1 MEVVETRASLG
12 GGDVMTFKT
21 TGLHQT
27 AGRDRC
33 VFTLISVPGPA
44 RCNARVLER
53 KFKDQEVSVIEPDL
67 PTKRS
72 YGQGTQEN
80 AAVYMSIH
88 VLRSCIFSLESN
100 QERDMIE
107 MDRFFD
113 ALTEHRRS
121 KKNILTSVYIAVQNE
136 KIAIYSSRGRKRA
149 SRRRNSRSR
158 KRATGDRI
166 NDGDY
171 TSDSDSDAAPAI
183 PIPTTDQSFGSLVT
197 MSLSTAKKKQP
208 AIEFTPLLLYRSNSL
223 YLMSHAFAMRAWDAV
238 RFIVPGLYDEV
249 MTGGSEPEFPFRNRC
264 GILNDVF
271 MTIEHFAN
279 ENADHPY
286 YRKTLVTT
294 FDLINR
300 PMLMA
305 FANKSQVVVPPA
317 QLNKLRFMYSRILN
331 TW

>member
-1 MEVVETRASLG
+1 MVETRASLG

-33 VFTLISVPGPA
+33 IFTLISVPGPA

-53 KFKDQEVSVIEPDL
+53 EFEGQQVNVIEPDL

-100 QERDMIE
+100 QERDIIE
-107 MDRFFD
+107 LDRFFD

-136 KIAIYSSRGRKRA
+136 KIAIYSSRGKKRA
-149 SRRRNSRSR
+149 SKRTDSGPR
-158 KRATGDRI
+158 KRPKNGRSSDDERA
-166 NDGDY
+166 
-171 TSDSDSDAAPAI
+171 SDSDSDTASAAPAK
-183 PIPTTDQSFGSLVT
+183 TADQSFGSLVT
-197 MSLSTAKKKQP
+197 LSLSTAKKEQKQKE
-208 AIEFTPLLLYRSNSL
+208 ITFTPLLLYRSNSL

-238 RFIVPGLYDEV
+238 RFIVPGLYSEV
-249 MTGGSEPEFPFRNRC
+249 MTGGSDPRFPLRNRC

-271 MTIEHFAN
+271 MTMEHFAN

-300 PMLMA
+300 PALMT

-317 QLNKLRFMYSRILN
+317 KLSKLRFMYSRILD
-331 TW
+331 T